1 MQTCRLKLLS
11 EGNEEES
18 VATIDEGKEEESV
31 ATIDVETGK
40 KIKSKCG
47 IREALER
54 ECLAQTWKAV
64 SLDPITGV
72 QTLQ

>member
-1 MQTCRLKLLS
+1 MRTCRLKLLS
-11 EGNEEES
+11 EG
-18 VATIDEGKEEESV
+18 KEDESV

-47 IREALER
+47 IRDPKWKAFER